1 MVGIFLDLDNLN
13 PGRASPDRAAVM
25 AHRLREAA
33 RQLGGGALGGV
44 APDDDARAPA
54 LVVAFRAFGNA
65 ETVSPAIAEALEAA
79 GAEVCR
85 VEGAEPDAADLA
97 LGANLD
103 AFANAWA
110 ADASAPP
117 PPGFLTERVV
127 DALRREA
134 AASSSSRATDAESED
149 ARRAAADDAERA
161 ALAAA
166 AERPSRIAEG
176 FASARARSSPRRGAP
191 SAVALLATNDTD
203 LGRAW
208 STRAAVRPPRRR
220 VGRLPPARRGLAAR
234 TGRSARDRS
243 GGVAP
248 SRVTRERTV
257 GRIRASG

>member
-1 MVGIFLDLDNLN
+1 VVGIFLDLDNLN
-13 PGRASPDRAAVM
+13 PGRASPQRAAVM

-134 AASSSSRATDAESED
+134 AASSSRAPDSESE
-149 ARRAAADDAERA
+149 ARRVAEDAERA

-166 AERPSRIAEG
+166 AERASRTAER
-176 FASARARSSPRRGAP
+176 FASARAALVPASRRALP
-191 SAVALLATNDTD
+191 AVALLATNDTD
-203 LGRAW
+203 LVPCVEYARERCGL
-208 STRAAVRPPRRR
+208 R
-220 VGRLPPARRGLAAR
+220 VVVLGDFLPHRRGLAAR
-234 TGRSARDRS
+234 TEGEARATEAA
-243 GGVAP
+243 G
-248 SRVTRERTV
+248 SRLR
-257 GRIRASG
+257 G

>member
-1 MVGIFLDLDNLN
+1 MIGRRRGTTLQAELARRLWLARLAIFWERLWPALWPATAVVGIFLDLDNLN
-13 PGRASPDRAAVM
+13 PGRASPERAAVM

-134 AASSSSRATDAESED
+134 AASSSSLS
-149 ARRAAADDAERA
+149 
-161 ALAAA
+161 L
-166 AERPSRIAEG
+166 IH
-176 FASARARSSPRRGAP
+176 
-191 SAVALLATNDTD
+191 
-203 LGRAW
+203 
-208 STRAAVRPPRRR
+208 
-220 VGRLPPARRGLAAR
+220 
-234 TGRSARDRS
+234 
-243 GGVAP
+243 
-248 SRVTRERTV
+248 
-257 GRIRASG
+257 I

>member
-1 MVGIFLDLDNLN
+1 
-13 PGRASPDRAAVM
+13 M

-134 AASSSSRATDAESED
+134 AASSSSRATDADPKTRVASPRMMPSAPPSPPPPSAPLESP
-149 ARRAAADDAERA
+149 RG
-161 ALAAA
+161 
-166 AERPSRIAEG
+166 SR
-176 FASARARSSPRRGAP
+176 ARARRSSPRRGAP
-191 SAVALLATNDTD
+191 SPRSPSSRRTIPTSC
-203 LGRAW
+203 RAW
-208 STRAAVRPPRRR
+208 STRASGAASTSSCWATSSRASRT
-220 VGRLPPARRGLAAR
+220 RGEDR
-234 TGRSARDRS
+234 GRSARDRS